1 MTGISDVV
9 RSARSYSRLT
19 LTQSWILQ
27 LFSYLPGCSNAR
39 MVEDVPLLDSMP
51 TPKLA
56 YFREVSDTYMEGP
69 EARSTAASGTHTAS
83 FTISPN
89 KWGLILPV
97 CCRSSDGGEICF
109 GMLEDF
115 VASVERTTSL
125 QDRELLAVYMGID
138 DHDIFYDNDQT
149 RQRITALFQKIG
161 IVELNF
167 CKLRSH
173 YRGKL
178 CRIWDLLAG
187 KAVQDGCSF
196 TVLLGDDVRL
206 RSPGWKGEI
215 EDEFAHLAASTG
227 FPLGLACVAF
237 RDMSFSVFPTFPVI
251 HRRHFEIFNHLLP
264 VEFIN
269 QHGDPF
275 LFEVYRRFGTSKVVH
290 RQSPGPDGRGA
301 VAKA

>member
-1 MTGISDVV
+1 
-9 RSARSYSRLT
+9 
-19 LTQSWILQ
+19 
-27 LFSYLPGCSNAR
+27 
-39 MVEDVPLLDSMP
+39 MVEDVPNLDSMP

-56 YFREVSDTYMEGP
+56 YFREMSGTYMEGS
-69 EARSTAASGTHTAS
+69 EACSIAASGTHTAFS
-83 FTISPN
+83 TTSPY

-97 CCRSSDGGEICF
+97 CCRSSDTDEKETCF

-115 VASVERTTSL
+115 VASVERTTSV
-125 QDRELLAVYMGID
+125 QDRDLIAIYMGID
-138 DHDIFYDNDQT
+138 DHDVFYDNDQT
-149 RQRITALFQKIG
+149 RKRITALFQKSG
-161 IVELNF
+161 ITDINF
-167 CKLRSH
+167 SKLRSH

-206 RSPGWKGEI
+206 MSPGWKGEI
-215 EDEFAHLAASTG
+215 EDDFEKLAASTG
-227 FPLGLACVAF
+227 LPLVVACVAF

-264 VEFIN
+264 DEFIN

-275 LFEVYRRFGTSKVVH
+275 LFEVYRRFGTSKFGVPAL
-290 RQSPGPDGRGA
+290 RTSSGEKGMLDIASTTSSGRPMC
-301 VAKA
+301 